1 MEAIL
6 VDVKR
11 VMRSLLGM
19 VRAVSG
25 AFRNTSVD
33 LDAVGRRGR
42 AAGSAGAKLADMY
55 GRRGRAD
62 IYSSK
67 ETFEL
72 YRKMSFDKNPPL

>member
-25 AFRNTSVD
+25 AFRNSSID
-33 LDAVGRRGR
+33 LDATGPKGRTARSTG
-42 AAGSAGAKLADMY
+42 GNFADVY
-55 GRRGRAD
+55 GRRGRTD

>member
-25 AFRNTSVD
+25 AFRNTFID
-33 LDAVGRRGR
+33 FDANDHRSR
-42 AAGSAGAKLADMY
+42 AARSNGAKLADMY
-55 GRRGRAD
+55 GRKDRTD
-62 IYSSK
+62 IYSSH

>member
-25 AFRNTSVD
+25 AFRSTSID
-33 LDAVGRRGR
+33 LDANDHRSR
-42 AAGSAGAKLADMY
+42 AARSNCAKLADMY
-55 GRRGRAD
+55 GRKDSAD
-62 IYSSK
+62 IYSSR

>member
-11 VMRSLLGM
+11 LMRSLLGM

-25 AFRNTSVD
+25 AFRKTSVD
-33 LDAVGRRGR
+33 LDAGGHGGIASRSTGMEF
-42 AAGSAGAKLADMY
+42 ADMY
-55 GRRGRAD
+55 GRKGRAD

-67 ETFEL
+67 DTFEL